1 MIYIIIIA
9 VIVFFIYLVS
19 KDNADIQNVNKFGGL
34 KNKYKILIEHIMS
47 RNSFYKLN
55 EINSNNIELTNTG
68 MRFKLIELDKKLQI
82 TWHWDSFVSGKSH
95 TVQWLFDE
103 FENQDEMYKKLDN
116 DMKIQNLI
124 DEGMTKLQ
132 AQDFL
137 QITLASDKVE
147 QEKLTDEFSK
157 KHSDLW
163 SKITN

>member
-9 VIVFFIYLVS
+9 VIVFFIYLAS
-19 KDNADIQNVNKFGGL
+19 KDNADIQNVNKSGGL

-55 EINSNNIELTNTG
+55 EINSNNIVLTNTG

-116 DMKIQNLI
+116 DMKIENLI

-137 QITLASDKVE
+137 QITLASDEAE
-147 QEKLTDEFSK
+147 QEKLANEFSK
-157 KHSDLW
+157 KHPELW
-163 SKITN
+163 SKITS

>member
-55 EINSNNIELTNTG
+55 EINSNNIVLTNTG

-103 FENQDEMYKKLDN
+103 SENQNENTYLTLENYYNLVKKL
-116 DMKIQNLI
+116 
-124 DEGMTKLQ
+124 KL
-132 AQDFL
+132 
-137 QITLASDKVE
+137 
-147 QEKLTDEFSK
+147 EKQK
-157 KHSDLW
+157 KAVNKES
-163 SKITN
+163 N